1 MKKVLGCIR
10 KACEDFD
17 LIEEGDRIG
26 VGVSGGKD
34 SLLLLYA
41 LALYRKFSKAHF
53 SLVGLT
59 LTMGLSPMD
68 TSGIR
73 ALCDH
78 LEVEYIVRETQI
90 GKVIFEERREKN
102 PCSLCAKMRR
112 GALNEL
118 AKEVGC
124 NKVALGH
131 HRDDALETLLMSV
144 LYEGRLHTF
153 QPVQPLEEAGVVQIR
168 PLIYLSEKELIHA
181 QRRLDLPVVKSPC
194 PVDGGTRRAEMK
206 ELLDALCKRHPD
218 AREKMLSALLN
229 REQYGLWTKV

>member
-1 MKKVLGCIR
+1 MKRMLGALR
-10 KACEDFD
+10 RADQDFQM
-17 LIEEGDRIG
+17 IAPGDRVA

-34 SLLLLYA
+34 SLALLVA
-41 LALYRKFSKAHF
+41 LAMYCRFAPRPF
-53 SLVGLT
+53 ELVAVT
-59 LTMGLSPMD
+59 VAMGLEPFD
-68 TSGIR
+68 LSGVR
-73 ALCDH
+73 ALCER
-78 LEVEYIVRETQI
+78 LEVPYSVKETQI
-90 GKVIFEERREKN
+90 AHIVFDERREKN
-102 PCSLCAKMRR
+102 PCALCARMRR
-112 GALNEL
+112 GALAEACREL
-118 AKEVGC
+118 GA
-124 NKVALGH
+124 NKLALGH